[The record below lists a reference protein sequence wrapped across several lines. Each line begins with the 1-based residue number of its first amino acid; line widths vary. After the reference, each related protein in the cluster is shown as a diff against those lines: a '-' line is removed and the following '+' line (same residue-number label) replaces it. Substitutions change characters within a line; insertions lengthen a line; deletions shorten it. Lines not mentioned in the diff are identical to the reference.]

1 MGIPFQP
8 ISGPQNKNA
17 RIGIVGAGAA
27 GVHMAYLLK
36 KDGYTDVTILEK
48 SRRIGGKADFVEA
61 RHTKNPVSATFW
73 FTSGYKDTLIP
84 LLDEFGF
91 LEDASF
97 SNRDLVF
104 MWPSNSSTVSKKP
117 EHLVMYSRT
126 SFRFHQFQ

>member
-8 ISGPQNKNA
+8 ISGPQSKNA

-73 FTSGYKDTLIP
+73 YPSSYKDTLIP

-91 LEDASF
+91 LEDARF
-97 SNRDLVF
+97 INRDLLF

-117 EHLVMYSRT
+117 
-126 SFRFHQFQ
+126 